1 MPSALRLATTTLA
14 LAAVALVTPITA
26 VRSQAPGDRALP
38 DFDIR
43 EGRAPQSPSPQA
55 QAEIARDAD
64 ARRQVRLHPF
74 TGAIRLLERP
84 GVSVRPTAPAPALR
98 NVVASLAN
106 RLGLEDGD
114 LASLELQ
121 RDYFTQ
127 SNGLRTVSF
136 AQVVD
141 GIPVFDAVVTIH
153 VDRSGEI

>member
-1 MPSALRLATTTLA
+1 MPSALRLATATLA
-14 LAAVALVTPITA
+14 LAAVGLVTPVTA
-26 VRSQAPGDRALP
+26 VRPQAPGNRALP

-55 QAEIARDAD
+55 QAEIARDKA
-64 ARRQVRLHPF
+64 AGPTRVRLHPF

-127 SNGLRTVSF
+127 SN
-136 AQVVD
+136 
-141 GIPVFDAVVTIH
+141 
-153 VDRSGEI
+153 